1 MVGPSIQEAHA
12 QVRAKHDPLAG
23 STQAKGIVVEKVGIE
38 AKQPNSGI
46 RKAVKISLIKNGNK
60 LTAFAPGDGAI
71 NFIDEHDEVMVEG
84 IGGHMG
90 RSYGDIPGVRY
101 KVIQVNGVSLD
112 EMVRGRKEKPVRWVM
127 MMSDADS
134 DVVEAKPIAGI
145 GTKVFGKWDAS
156 EVTCRDPGLAPYI
169 NLTTVG
175 VPHTGGRHANA
186 WFGKAKL
193 SVVER
198 YINKLMRTGAYTG
211 KKMGAMKAFEGALD
225 QIAERSGNNPLQ
237 VFVDAIC
244 SATPMGRN
252 HPNQIRCG
260 VSAKGC

>member
-1 MVGPSIQEAHA
+1 MTESEP
-12 QVRAKHDPLAG
+12 D
-23 STQAKGIVVEKVGIE
+23 VE
-38 AKQPNSGI
+38 
-46 RKAVKISLIKNGNK
+46 
-60 LTAFAPGDGAI
+60 
-71 NFIDEHDEVMVEG
+71 EV
-84 IGGHMG
+84 
-90 RSYGDIPGVRY
+90 
-101 KVIQVNGVSLD
+101 
-112 EMVRGRKEKPVRWVM
+112 
-127 MMSDADS
+127 
-134 DVVEAKPIAGI
+134 KPIAGI

-186 WFGKAKL
+186 WFGKSKL

-225 QIAERSGNNPLQ
+225 EIAERSGNNPLQ

-244 SATPMGRN
+244 SAAPMEEIRELNSEPCLNPKPSIPRLLAVSTLPLPTWPRVPSKAPTSQRGRS
-252 HPNQIRCG
+252 RTA
-260 VSAKGC
+260 SSTS